1 MSNSAKF
8 FIDDMRESHTL
19 KRAILFDLDGT
30 LIDTTNLIL
39 KCFEHSWQTV
49 CGLEHSR
56 EAIIGTF
63 GIPLREAMRRLMLEA
78 VDIKASSDIE
88 CELDLIERL
97 LAEYRAFN
105 VANHDR
111 MACPFDGAERVITEL
126 RARGYLIGV
135 VTSKGRE
142 LALRGLKLCS
152 PDMIVGGLIDAAIF
166 LEDTDRHKPGP
177 EPLIAALE
185 RLNATPDCSAYIGD
199 SNHDMIAGRK
209 AGVRTVAALW
219 GPFARAELERQRPDY
234 LAESMT
240 DLLEIF
246 R

>member
-1 MSNSAKF
+1 MNNSAKF
-8 FIDDMRESHTL
+8 FIDDMRESNNL

-63 GIPLREAMRRLMLEA
+63 GIPLREAMRRLLLGESG
-78 VDIKASSDIE
+78 IKAASGIE
-88 CELDLIERL
+88 CEVDLIERL
-97 LAEYRAFN
+97 LAEYRTFN

-111 MACPFDGAERVITEL
+111 MVCPFDNAELVITEL

-177 EPLIAALE
+177 EPLLAALE
-185 RLNATPDCSAYIGD
+185 RLKATPACSAYIGD
-199 SNHDMIAGRK
+199 SSHDMIAGRK

-219 GPFARAELERQRPDY
+219 GPFARAELERERPDH

-240 DLLEIF
+240 GLLEIF
-246 R
+246 G